1 MIEFTGERVV
11 PGQVESDLWNEHYAR
26 YLFAS
31 RLSRARWVADL
42 GCGTGYGSALLA
54 RSAAEVH
61 AIDVAP
67 EAIAYA
73 REHHSAP
80 NLHFSQASCTALPFA
95 PESFDLVVAFEV
107 IEHLENWNDLLSEA
121 SRVLAPGGQF
131 VVSTPN
137 LAYYAATR
145 EQSGPNPYHTHEFT
159 YDEFRAALTQHFPDV
174 RLFAQNHVAGL
185 AFQPLESAA
194 GSELRIDNS
203 LADPA
208 SCHFFL
214 AVCARS
220 PQMGAPVYVYIPRTT
235 NVLGEREEHIH
246 RLEGEV
252 AQKSQWLAA
261 AQTEHQELLAR
272 HEALQT
278 ELEERNRWADDLTAQ
293 MRADQA
299 SHAALVEQHRL
310 LTEELETRNRW
321 AENLSASLKE
331 KEQQHA
337 DLVLEIEGKN
347 QWAHQLEDRLA
358 QAASRIQDLEAIEAE
373 RNELI
378 ERARR
383 QTEEIEAKNRWALD
397 LEARVGPLESEIT
410 YLRQELEDRTRWAQS
425 LDDEL
430 AQLRASF
437 EPILAERD
445 EAHQSFRTMSE
456 QAAALEREL
465 DSRTAWVHSLDAQFQ
480 AKSQEL
486 ARCVELLERAE
497 ATVVERTEW
506 AQRAQTQ
513 IERLLADLEAARS
526 EANALRERI
535 GLVAGSRWLKLGRSI
550 GVGPRIEGGARS

>member
-73 REHHSAP
+73 REHHAAP

-95 PESFDLVVAFEV
+95 SESFDLIVAFEV
-107 IEHLENWNDLLSEA
+107 IEHLENWNDLLAEA

-137 LAYYAATR
+137 LAYYTATR
-145 EQSGPNPYHTHEFT
+145 ERSGPNPYHTHEFT

-235 NVLGEREEHIH
+235 NILQERELHID
-246 RLEGEV
+246 RLNLFLRD
-252 AQKSQWLAA
+252 AQSA
-261 AQTEHQELLAR
+261 HQELLAR
-272 HEALQT
+272 HEALKT
-278 ELEERNRWADDLTAQ
+278 ELEERNRWAEDLTAQ
-293 MRADQA
+293 MRADQV

-321 AENLSASLKE
+321 AEALTASLKE
-331 KEQQHA
+331 KELQHA
-337 DLVLEIEGKN
+337 ELVAEIEGKN
-347 QWAHQLEDRLA
+347 TWARELEDRLA
-358 QAASRIQDLEAIEAE
+358 QAASRIQDLEAVEAE

-410 YLRQELEDRTRWAQS
+410 HLRQELEDRTRWAQS

-437 EPILAERD
+437 EPILAERE
-445 EAHQSFRTMSE
+445 EAHQSFRAMSE

-465 DSRTAWVHSLDAQFQ
+465 ESRTDWVHSLDAQFRT
-480 AKSQEL
+480 KSEEL
-486 ARCVELLERAE
+486 ARCIELLERAE

-506 AQRAQTQ
+506 AQRAQSQ
-513 IERLLADLEAARS
+513 VERLLADLEAARS